1 MEEKIIQTSENYFFF
16 LLLTFFLFIA
26 SLIVFSQENDSTQTQ
41 EKPKKDNRPV
51 KNPFESGY
59 LINNQTV
66 LIPTAKT
73 LEMVIQ
79 HRFGNLGAEEFDMG
93 GLYAPSNIRIGFNYS
108 LCDWALVGIGS
119 TKNYKL
125 QDIQYKV
132 ALLKQTR
139 SGSIPVS
146 VTYFGNTAIDV
157 RKDTTIT
164 TTNRLSYFNQL
175 IISRKFGKWASVQ
188 IAPSYSHFNIVDTL
202 VKHDNIAISF
212 NGRIRATDA
221 IGIVF
226 EYDLPLTKQ
235 DTTII
240 KVKPNLG
247 IGIEAGTSGHMFQI
261 FFGSYNN
268 IINQYNVLY
277 NKNDF
282 ATDKLKGMAI
292 GFNIT
297 RLWNF

>member
-1 MEEKIIQTSENYFFF
+1 MKNKWMIKI
-16 LLLTFFLFIA
+16 LLAGTVGMSACSI
-26 SLIVFSQENDSTQTQ
+26 FSQENDSIAA

-51 KNPFESGY
+51 KDPFESGY
-59 LINNQTV
+59 LINNQTT

-79 HRFGNLGAEEFDMG
+79 HRFGKISSGEFDMA

-108 LCDWALVGIGS
+108 ITDRILVGIGS

-125 QDIQYKV
+125 QDLQYKA

-157 RKDTTIT
+157 RKDTAIS
-164 TTNRLSYFNQL
+164 TTNRLSYFHQL
-175 IISRKFGKWASVQ
+175 IISRKFGKWASLQV
-188 IAPSYSHFNIVDTL
+188 APGFSHFNIVDTL
-202 VKHDNIAISF
+202 VKHDNIALSF
-212 NGRIRATDA
+212 SGRVRATDA

-226 EYDLPLTKQ
+226 EYDMPLTKQ
-235 DTTII
+235 DTAVI
-240 KVKPNLG
+240 KVKPNLSL
-247 IGIEAGTSGHMFQI
+247 GIEASTSAHVFQVFI
-261 FFGSYNN
+261 GAAPH
-268 IINQYNVLY
+268 IINQYNGLY
-277 NKNDF
+277 NQNDF
-282 ATDKLKGMAI
+282 AADKLKGMVI
-292 GFNIT
+292 GFNVT